1 MQIASRH
8 DTQLFLHM
16 DDSRTPVQETVQT
29 VVKTARAVLSATPG
43 PTRSRMACGH
53 EVEYH
58 HHEMLL
64 IWIQSVP
71 VLLSAAKLAVEVE
84 LDLLVAVG
92 ERDDCFRQI
101 FPKFEFS
108 THAVLLLPLPLPLC
122 MLAKYFEGFA
132 RSRRA
137 SAPRSRRARG
147 EREDPPSSRNSAP
160 STGASYS
167 RGPPRP
173 GKHATCPRRASVLH
187 IDRKSVV

>member
-1 MQIASRH
+1 MLFHAVCVYVQITSRH
-8 DTQLFLHM
+8 DNFLHM

-43 PTRSRMACGH
+43 PTRSHMACGH

-92 ERDDCFRQI
+92 ERDECFRQI
-101 FPKFEFS
+101 FPRFELS
-108 THAVLLLPLPLPLC
+108 CQAAVLLLPLPL
-122 MLAKYFEGFA
+122 MLAKYFEGF
-132 RSRRA
+132 
-137 SAPRSRRARG
+137 
-147 EREDPPSSRNSAP
+147 
-160 STGASYS
+160 TCGA
-167 RGPPRP
+167 
-173 GKHATCPRRASVLH
+173 
-187 IDRKSVV
+187 